1 MKKLFAKLGMN
12 SLLTVALVLGGLFFS
27 ANSAQAQTLT
37 GAQQTTSGIK
47 TTATWKNSNDAL
59 AVLNGEIQY
68 LDQILTTPS
77 ATLTEKFKFEIYT
90 EIRTN
95 LESGL
100 EVPKAALAGFYQHA
114 PGSMEDTQVTP
125 GMPQAAWTSIYNDM
139 IGLLTL

>member
-59 AVLNGEIQY
+59 QALQDELTYIETSLNNSPTNE
-68 LDQILTTPS
+68 LK
-77 ATLTEKFKFEIYT
+77 AKFYIYT
-90 EIRTN
+90 DIKGN
-95 LESGL
+95 LESGM
-100 EVPKAALAGFYQHA
+100 EVPNAALAGFYQHA

-125 GMPQAAWTSIYNDM
+125 GMPQAAWTSVYNDM